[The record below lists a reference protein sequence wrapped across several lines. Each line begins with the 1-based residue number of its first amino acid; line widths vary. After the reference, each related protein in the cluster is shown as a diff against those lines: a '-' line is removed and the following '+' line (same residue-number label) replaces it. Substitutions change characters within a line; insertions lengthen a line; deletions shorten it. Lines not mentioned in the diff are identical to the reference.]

1 MGSLSMQVRSP
12 LIALDGPLIAFS
24 SKRSSLSSASSVPK
38 AAQEMRRR
46 GHSAAA
52 IDRLVYGNPVKFLSQ
67 SPRFKDP
74 AAQA

>member
-1 MGSLSMQVRSP
+1 
-12 LIALDGPLIAFS
+12 
-24 SKRSSLSSASSVPK
+24 
-38 AAQEMRRR
+38 MRRR

-52 IDRLVYGNPVKFLSQ
+52 IDRLVYGNRLKFLSQ